1 MSRTRLT
8 PRPTAAARV
17 GPRVRDLERWR
28 QPGPRR
34 EEDVIVNRHR
44 IDVVTRHVELCL
56 ESSGD
61 TVVLLT
67 AQNTELADVVRFCL
81 DSLDCEII
89 EIQVSS
95 GIDPVCHP
103 SVSSALDG
111 ADLVIDLAR
120 ATRPQPDHGANR
132 LSETASSGPAPRTLA
147 IGIDDIAVLDHL
159 VAHPGLARRA
169 DRLGALVA
177 AGHDLVIDTPDGAQL
192 VVGVAGADAIADVG
206 RPTDSAPHA
215 DWPASAVWIEP
226 DSELVR
232 GLILAMPGDLITG
245 SGHILR
251 SPVQLEVEGGHLVE
265 IHGDSG
271 DADMVRAQL
280 EHQGD
285 DDAYLLCRVGL
296 GLGLTRPLPPSQLF
310 HTGRLAPGRGP
321 DAAGACTISFG
332 DGAVDLTLT
341 SVSVALDDAPLVVD
355 GGLVG
360 PLLPDVYER
369 AAGDL

>member
-1 MSRTRLT
+1 MV
-8 PRPTAAARV
+8 A
-17 GPRVRDLERWR
+17 
-28 QPGPRR
+28 
-34 EEDVIVNRHR
+34 
-44 IDVVTRHVELCL
+44 RHVELCL
-56 ESSGD
+56 ESSGN

-67 AQNTELADVVRFCL
+67 AQSTELSDLVRFCL
-81 DSLDCEII
+81 DSLDCETI

-95 GIDPVCHP
+95 SIDPVRHP
-103 SVSSALDG
+103 SVSSALAG

-120 ATRPQPDHGANR
+120 ATAPQPSRYASQ
-132 LSETASSGPAPRTLA
+132 LSETESSGPTPRTLA

-169 DRLGALVA
+169 DRLGALLA
-177 AGHDLVIDTPDGAQL
+177 AGHDLVIDTPEGAQL
-192 VVGVAGADAIADVG
+192 VVGVAGADAITDVG

-226 DSELVR
+226 DSELVS

-280 EHQGD
+280 EHQGH
-285 DDAYLLCRVGL
+285 DDAYLICRVGL
-296 GLGLTRPLPPSQLF
+296 GLGLTRPLPSRQLF

-321 DAAGACTISFG
+321 DAAGTCTVSFG
-332 DGAVDLTLT
+332 EGAVDLTLT
-341 SVSVALDDAPLVVD
+341 SVSLALDNAPLVVD
-355 GGLVG
+355 GELVG

-369 AAGDL
+369 AAADL